1 MHTDLNNIILLFTA
15 FLITAILLAI
25 VVRLALLMSLRIF
38 TNKHIES
45 DKISAAIEKKRQ
57 EKLDEDLYRDKEK
70 ERSSKISKSDEIEN
84 KIDEVEIVDIVK
96 PVGFWTSMILGQKLT
111 YLVSSAKLMNQNRKK
126 GFWAS
131 MVEAQGRA
139 QGREKGRGR

>member
-139 QGREKGRGR
+139 QGQHRQGC